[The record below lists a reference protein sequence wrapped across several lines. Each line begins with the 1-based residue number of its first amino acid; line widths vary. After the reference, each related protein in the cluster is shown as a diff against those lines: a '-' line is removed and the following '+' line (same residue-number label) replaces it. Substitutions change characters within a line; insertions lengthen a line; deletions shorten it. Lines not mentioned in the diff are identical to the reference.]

1 MSGVPPSG
9 RPRSSIGQA
18 SASPPDGA
26 EVYVG
31 GPSLSVCTLGQI
43 LRAAGAVRGMEL
55 DINPAWGI
63 GTYFHD
69 TPTGAP
75 QGFRLY
81 PAQQVPPQHYL
92 SPSSRDWYARS

>member
-1 MSGVPPSG
+1 VPPSG

-31 GPSLSVCTLGQI
+31 GPSLSVCTLGEI
-43 LRAAGAVRGMEL
+43 LRAAGAVRGMAL
-55 DINPAWGI
+55 DIDPAWAI

-69 TPTGAP
+69 TLTGAP

>member
-1 MSGVPPSG
+1 
-9 RPRSSIGQA
+9 
-18 SASPPDGA
+18 
-26 EVYVG
+26 
-31 GPSLSVCTLGQI
+31 
-43 LRAAGAVRGMEL
+43 MEL